1 MGAWE
6 LKPKNLFNYL
16 GKDNSHNCLIWT
28 LSKIFFVLSL
38 LNHVWICF
46 SWLLWQNSAA
56 VMKIFYKFTFLHY
69 GNCDVN
75 LSPWHVAEIDL
86 LLHVSRPSHSQKK
99 SKLLFLWDILQ
110 TLREFY
116 PKRDSQITKGGSVSI
131 CHCVIMVRSWGD
143 IRTSLGFYR
152 PIARYLII
160 GTQSNQVFSRFKVML
175 GHWDVLVNLFIN
187 FYSNFDAGKKRE
199 GFH

>member
-1 MGAWE
+1 MS
-6 LKPKNLFNYL
+6 L
-16 GKDNSHNCLIWT
+16 GLPTHK
-28 LSKIFFVLSL
+28 
-38 LNHVWICF
+38 
-46 SWLLWQNSAA
+46 
-56 VMKIFYKFTFLHY
+56 
-69 GNCDVN
+69 
-75 LSPWHVAEIDL
+75 
-86 LLHVSRPSHSQKK
+86 KK

-110 TLREFY
+110 TLREFC

-160 GTQSNQVFSRFKVML
+160 GTQSNQVFFRFKVML
-175 GHWDVLVNLFIN
+175 GHWDVLVNLVIN

>member
-46 SWLLWQNSAA
+46 SWLLWQNSTA
-56 VMKIFYKFTFLHY
+56 VMKIFYKFTFLHH

-75 LSPWHVAEIDL
+75 LSPWHVAMIDL

-99 SKLLFLWDILQ
+99 IQIAFSLGYFANFKGVLSQ
-110 TLREFY
+110 
-116 PKRDSQITKGGSVSI
+116 KRLSNHKRRVSI
-131 CHCVIMVRSWGD
+131 YL
-143 IRTSLGFYR
+143 SL
-152 PIARYLII
+152 
-160 GTQSNQVFSRFKVML
+160 
-175 GHWDVLVNLFIN
+175 
-187 FYSNFDAGKKRE
+187 FDHG
-199 GFH
+199 

>member
-1 MGAWE
+1 MGIVMSTC
-6 LKPKNLFNYL
+6 LPYMLPRLIYCFMSLGLPTHKKNP
-16 GKDNSHNCLIWT
+16 NC
-28 LSKIFFVLSL
+28 
-38 LNHVWICF
+38 
-46 SWLLWQNSAA
+46 
-56 VMKIFYKFTFLHY
+56 
-69 GNCDVN
+69 
-75 LSPWHVAEIDL
+75 
-86 LLHVSRPSHSQKK
+86 
-99 SKLLFLWDILQ
+99 LFLWDILQ

-175 GHWDVLVNLFIN
+175 GHWDVLVNLVINNWLIIIGTQSNQVFSRFKAMLGHWDVLVNLVIN
-187 FYSNFDAGKKRE
+187 FYSNFDAGKKRK